1 MKKVILVCIIAVSS
15 LSIVSAQPRAIGGRI
30 GVDLEASYQHS
41 IGSKKY
47 LQLDLGL
54 PGYAYGVQGVVT
66 FNTIFATPHWG
77 SYGKWEWF
85 AGGGVGA
92 GMISGGYYYYENA
105 VFIGGAG
112 NIGLSFTFPFD
123 LQLSAEYRPLLG
135 PAFGKRSD
143 GDYIGF
149 YGRGLF
155 STALAV
161 RYAF

>member
-77 SYGKWEWF
+77 NYNK
-85 AGGGVGA
+85 
-92 GMISGGYYYYENA
+92 
-105 VFIGGAG
+105 
-112 NIGLSFTFPFD
+112 
-123 LQLSAEYRPLLG
+123 
-135 PAFGKRSD
+135 
-143 GDYIGF
+143 
-149 YGRGLF
+149 
-155 STALAV
+155 
-161 RYAF
+161 